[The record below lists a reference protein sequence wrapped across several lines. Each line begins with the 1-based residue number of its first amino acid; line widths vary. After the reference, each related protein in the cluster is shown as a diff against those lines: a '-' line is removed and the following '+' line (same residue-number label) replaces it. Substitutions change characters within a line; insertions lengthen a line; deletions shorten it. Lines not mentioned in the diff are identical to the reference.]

1 MAKTIPSVAIPGLG
15 AEHCQFH
22 TQGLYWVACDTA
34 EDASAICRQV
44 IEAMAGDAKATL
56 IDSAQGGRE
65 IVDGLAPDRGPGQL
79 ALYQAQPHAARHLA
93 QDLPRIDPTG
103 RVIVTR
109 VSAAEWED
117 SDIGSWCREIA
128 DSLRDAGSVLLMVSE
143 GQSVWL
149 LEQLRRCNQDLD
161 GLAQL
166 YRGQGGVRY
175 LLHYWRNALG
185 VVGTEDIELTRHTGG
200 FVLAGRPQ
208 PLAETGGDELLF
220 LAQRQVLEGA
230 PAFSEHWQLFD
241 SISELGARAGVAV
254 SATVI
259 FPMDGGQ
266 RLDVLAR
273 QLHTLRLLRG
283 NALKLVVREM
293 APTLRYQ
300 DEQLLL
306 ACGASLIVPF
316 GASLSRFLTQ
326 VDSIQGYT
334 WRRRLPADF
343 DALLARLRPLP
354 ISGLVS
360 PRAFADAVLQMWQ
373 GMRNGEIVHQ
383 LLVLRPAPGL
393 SSLQAC
399 SRSIFRRDGDIAC
412 VVDDMLYL
420 FLFACRAEGVEQALD
435 HIFQLSW
442 RELFIGRELLV
453 TPESLGAP
461 AFMDETQ
468 PVAPVADAATVP
480 MSKVRAVLQPRPIS
494 LPRRGKA

>member
-1 MAKTIPSVAIPGLG
+1 MAKNIPSLAIPGLS

-22 TQGLYWVACDTA
+22 NQGLYWVACDTA
-34 EDASAICRQV
+34 EDAGAICRQV
-44 IEAMAGDAKATL
+44 IEALATNAKATL
-56 IDSAQGGRE
+56 IAESRGLRE
-65 IVDGLAPDRGPGQL
+65 VVDGLAPDRGPGEL
-79 ALYQAQPHAARHLA
+79 ALYEARPQAVLRLA
-93 QDLPRIDPTG
+93 DDLPRIDPVG
-103 RVIVTR
+103 RLLVAR
-109 VSAAEWED
+109 VPASDWENT
-117 SDIGSWCREIA
+117 DIGDWCRGLSDGLRESG
-128 DSLRDAGSVLLMVSE
+128 SLLLVVSE
-143 GQSVWL
+143 GQNVWL
-149 LEQLRRCNQDLD
+149 LEQLRAHNQDLD

-175 LLHYWRNALG
+175 LLHYWRNTLG
-185 VVGTEDIELTRHTGG
+185 VVGTEDIELTRHSAG

-208 PLAETGGDELLF
+208 PLVETGGDELLC
-220 LAQRQVLEGA
+220 LVQRQVLEGA
-230 PAFSEHWQLFD
+230 PAFSEHWQVFD
-241 SISELGARAGVAV
+241 SIGELGTRAGVAV

-259 FPMDGGQ
+259 FAMDGGQ

-283 NALKLVVREM
+283 NALKLVIREM

-354 ISGLVS
+354 VSGLVS
-360 PRAFADAVLQMWQ
+360 PRVFADSVLQMWQ

-393 SSLQAC
+393 SPLQAC

-453 TPESLGAP
+453 SPESLGAA
-461 AFMDETQ
+461 AFLDETQ
-468 PVAPVADAATVP
+468 PVVPVADGANMP
-480 MSKVRAVLQPRPIS
+480 MSKVRAALQPRSIS
-494 LPRRGKA
+494 LQRRGKA